1 MKTPITLILIVAATV
16 ITAFAESKPVNE
28 VTAKW
33 EQVNAVAVYF
43 KPTPDGQKWVN
54 KKLSDIAPVDGI
66 SKIVLVE
73 AMTSAPENINTF
85 NVYKILGDDG
95 TFYQLDGKY
104 PAIIATYRAIIVT
117 KKQSV
122 FQIEIGR
129 GPDGKGLARL
139 TSETGDYGYFK

>member
-16 ITAFAESKPVNE
+16 TTAFAESKPINE
-28 VTAKW
+28 VAAKW

-43 KPTPDGQKWVN
+43 RPTVDGQKWVN

-73 AMTSAPENINTF
+73 AITSAPESINTF
-85 NVYKILGDDG
+85 NVYKILEDDG

-104 PAIIATYRAIIVT
+104 PAINATYRHIPPL
-117 KKQSV
+117 QH
-122 FQIEIGR
+122 
-129 GPDGKGLARL
+129 
-139 TSETGDYGYFK
+139 